1 MFRVEAP
8 AEESATRDNAAGEM
22 ISGGDDLPLLHW
34 VPEIWDLRLPIRI
47 VAPAVRLVD
56 RQGEQLRRVVQIN
69 VY

>member
-1 MFRVEAP
+1 
-8 AEESATRDNAAGEM
+8 M